1 MIAGILE
8 NIADI
13 TVFLNPS
20 VDSYRRLG
28 SHKAP
33 RYITWSEQN
42 RSQLIRIPAAEGEY
56 VRAELRSPDPGANPY
71 LAFALLIY
79 AAMDGIERKLELGE
93 PADFNLYTAEKEV
106 LRKYR
111 KLPEGYE
118 EAVRTAKASGFL
130 RRYVPEEILDI
141 YCRD

>member
-1 MIAGILE
+1 MIAGILA
-8 NIADI
+8 NIADM

-20 VDSYRRLG
+20 MDSYRRLG

-33 RYITWSEQN
+33 RYISWSEQN

-79 AAMDGIERKLELGE
+79 AAMDGIERGLTLEG
-93 PADFNLYTAEKEV
+93 PADFNLYTAGKEA
-106 LRKYR
+106 LKDYR
-111 KLPEGYE
+111 KLPESYE
-118 EAVRTAKASGFL
+118 EAVRTARGSELL
-130 RRYVPEEILDI
+130 RRYVPREILDI
-141 YCRD
+141 YCRE